1 MKSEAL
7 VEDVDAPAEA
17 PTNKIH
23 SDHDTQ
29 VATDASNLRLML
41 PRVSIDAFTTNTD
54 VLQAVEQAMRDRRA
68 TRVEAQLFD
77 GGFQK
82 AIKHYSAQQPA
93 DIIII
98 ECMEPSDML
107 PAQIDALADLCPP
120 SSRLLLIGSDNN
132 VELYRRLLRLGVS
145 DYLVRPV
152 APLGLIEALAG
163 IMGEDDVENRGHVLA
178 FMGARGGTG
187 ASTVAQ
193 NVAHGLAHKFNA
205 TTILIDADVG
215 FGTASLQFDI
225 SPARTLD
232 DAIKEGE
239 ALDKEV
245 LERLIHWRDRRF
257 GIIAAPVRPDEAI
270 APGREQIRKVIEQ
283 ARRVARY
290 VVLDVPQGWG
300 PLATEILTL
309 ADSVTL
315 VATPDLVALRN
326 TRTLMQMIKVLRP
339 NDPAPLLILNQ
350 KPTRGKSFVTAA
362 EFSST
367 LSCPLTAEIQSD
379 PETLCAAQMAGKIL
393 LEHAPKSQVAGQIMD
408 LTTKLA
414 LHSAP
419 RAGEKPARR
428 GLFSKLLGRKAPANG

>member
-7 VEDVDAPAEA
+7 AEEAEDRVEAPIDEVPAEQ
-17 PTNKIH
+17 
-23 SDHDTQ
+23 DTP
-29 VATDASNLRLML
+29 VTAEAANVRLML

-68 TRVEAQLFD
+68 TRVEAQLFE
-77 GGFQK
+77 GGFRQ
-82 AIKHYSAQQPA
+82 AIEHYSAQQPA

-98 ECMEPSDML
+98 ECIEPSEML

-120 SSRLLLIGSDNN
+120 STRLLLIGSDNN

-163 IMGEDDVENRGHVLA
+163 IMGEDDEETRGHVLA
-178 FMGARGGTG
+178 FVGARGGTG

-245 LERLIHWRDRRF
+245 LERLVHWRDRRF

-270 APGREQIRKVIEQ
+270 APSREQIRRVIEQ

-300 PLATEILTL
+300 PLATEVMVM

-350 KPTRGKSFVTAA
+350 KPARGKSFVTAA

-379 PETLCAAQMAGKIL
+379 PETLSAAQMAGKIL
-393 LEHAPKSQVAGQIMD
+393 LEHAPKSQVAVQIMD
-408 LTTKLA
+408 LTSKLA
-414 LHSAP
+414 LNSVP

-428 GLFSKLLGRKAPANG
+428 GLIAKLLGRKAPANG